1 MSKKAKRS
9 DTRPTMLDVAR
20 HAGVSTMT
28 VSRAL
33 RNEHLVSELTR
44 IKVRQAIEELG
55 YVLDM
60 SAGAL
65 SSRRTGF
72 VACTVPSLNNSNFSD
87 TARGITESLRDADLQ
102 LILAYTDYS
111 MAQEERLVEALL
123 RRRPDAFIVTG
134 GNHTERTR
142 RMLEASQV
150 PVVQMWDTPKQP
162 IEHVVG
168 FSNAH
173 AVTELV
179 NHLHQRGYRRMGFIG
194 GSSNRDT
201 RGADRRYGFK
211 QAVQALGL
219 PDNRIVSFG
228 TPPISI
234 RQGSQA
240 LVQML
245 ERWPDTE
252 AVLFVSDLPAVGA
265 LAECARR
272 GWPVPERVAIA
283 GFGDFEVAA
292 HTYPSITTVSIDCYG
307 IGTSVGKIIQHAITA
322 KRNQQHLE
330 PELVLVE
337 HRVLVREST

>member
-1 MSKKAKRS
+1 
-9 DTRPTMLDVAR
+9 MLDVAR

-28 VSRAL
+28 VSRVL
-33 RNEHLVSELTR
+33 RNENLVSEQTR
-44 IKVRQAIEELG
+44 IKVRRAIEELG

-87 TARGITESLRDADLQ
+87 TARGITESLQEADLQ

-111 MAQEERLVEALL
+111 MAQEERVVEALL

-134 GNHTERTR
+134 GNHTKRTR
-142 RMLEASQV
+142 RMLQASQI

-173 AVTELV
+173 AIAELV
-179 NHLHQRGYRRMGFIG
+179 NYLHQRGYRRMGFIG
-194 GSSNRDT
+194 GSTNRDT
-201 RGADRRYGFK
+201 RGADRRHGFK
-211 QAVQALGL
+211 QAVSALDL
-219 PDNRIVSFG
+219 PDDRLISFG

-240 LVQML
+240 LVQIL

-252 AVLFVSDLPAVGA
+252 VVLFVSDLPAVGA
-265 LAECARR
+265 LAECTRR
-272 GWPVPERVAIA
+272 GWSVPGRVAIA
-283 GFGDFEVAA
+283 GFGDFEIAA
-292 HTYPSITTVSIDCYG
+292 HTYPAITTVSVDCYG
-307 IGTSVGKIIQHAITA
+307 IGASVGQIIKQAITA
-322 KRNQQHLE
+322 KLNHEHLD

-337 HRVLVREST
+337 HKVLAREST